1 MSETPPETPEDQ
13 PPEQAEESAGGI
25 DAAVSKDEV
34 SASEG
39 STQEASAEQEVQT
52 ASEETV
58 QADTFQ
64 EDTGAP
70 HKSVP
75 EDGLIVDLDGY
86 EGPLDVLLAMART
99 QKVDITKI
107 SILALANQ
115 YLEFINNAKR
125 LELDLA
131 ADYLVMA
138 SWLAFLKSKLLLPP
152 PEEEEGPSGEEMAA
166 ILAFQLRRLESMR
179 KASQDLMARHR
190 MGVSIFG
197 RGAPEGV
204 RVIKTPEWQGTLYD
218 LLKSYVTQRL
228 RGHEPKWEPKKFPI
242 LSIEDARN
250 RIQNMLGIVIDWGRI
265 ESFLPPGYTS
275 AEKRRSAIAST
286 FSATLELV
294 KHGHLEIKQM
304 SHFEPVYVRRRAG
317 RDAKMPQKS
326 NQSSETPNGDA
337 SDE

>member
-1 MSETPPETPEDQ
+1 MSETPPDAPDDQ
-13 PPEQAEESAGGI
+13 PPSDADDSAGGAV
-25 DAAVSKDEV
+25 DVVPSDEGVVTEAESDKAADRP
-34 SASEG
+34 
-39 STQEASAEQEVQT
+39 
-52 ASEETV
+52 
-58 QADTFQ
+58 QADGFQ
-64 EDTGAP
+64 EDEGAP
-70 HKSVP
+70 KAP
-75 EDGLIVDLDGY
+75 MPDDGLIVDLDGY

-152 PEEEEGPSGEEMAA
+152 PDEEEGPSGEEMAA
-166 ILAFQLRRLESMR
+166 ILAFQLRRLEAMR

-190 MGVSIFG
+190 MGVSVFG
-197 RGAPEGV
+197 RGMPEGV
-204 RVIKTPEWQGTLYD
+204 RVIKTPEWQGKMYD
-218 LLKSYVTQRL
+218 LLKAYVNQRL
-228 RGHEPKWEPKKFPI
+228 RGHEPKWEPKKFPV
-242 LSIEDARN
+242 LSIEEARN
-250 RIQNMLGIVIDWGRI
+250 RIENMLGIVIDWGRI

-275 AEKRRSAIAST
+275 PEKRRSAIAST

-304 SHFEPVYVRRRAG
+304 NHFEPVYVRRRAG

-326 NQSSETPNGDA
+326 NQSPETPNGEA
-337 SDE
+337 SEE